1 VDLGISEDEFLQM
14 IPAALELL
22 MRRLQVHDRKALH
35 GAAMICAEVW
45 NSAGMNL
52 DRHKLPEG
60 MAPKDFLP
68 ELPEDRIRRE
78 AEEEVLRTAP
88 ASSPHFASF
97 KAGLTALTQLTPEQK
112 AAQAARVKRLA
123 TGKS

>member
-1 VDLGISEDEFLQM
+1 MV
-14 IPAALELL
+14 PAALELL
-22 MRRLQVHDRKALH
+22 MRRLQVRDRKALH

-45 NSAGMNL
+45 NAAGKEL
-52 DRHKLPEG
+52 DRTKLPDG

-78 AEEEVLRTAP
+78 AEEEMLRDSP
-88 ASSPHFASF
+88 ATTPQFASF
-97 KAGLTALTQLTPEQK
+97 KASLTALTELTPTQK
-112 AAQAARVKRLA
+112 AAQAALVQRLA

>member
-1 VDLGISEDEFLQM
+1 M

-52 DRHKLPEG
+52 DRDKLPEG

-97 KAGLTALTQLTPEQK
+97 KAGLTALADLTPEQK
-112 AAQAARVKRLA
+112 KAQAALVKRMV
-123 TGKS
+123 TGQS